1 MQTFL
6 NKNYFFGPLA
16 INFFTCLIAL
26 LAQVVLPPQIPLF
39 YGLPV
44 STEQLSPSL
53 GLLIPGGLGIVINS
67 ANLLLWLKIKDN
79 YLKRILL
86 ISSYIVSFFAVI
98 TTIKIIF
105 LVGSL

>member
-1 MQTFL
+1 MQDFL
-6 NKNYFFGPLA
+6 NKNYAFGPLT
-16 INFFTCLIAL
+16 ISLFTCLIAL

-53 GLLIPGGLGIVINS
+53 GLLIPGGLVVGINLFNLFLWMKIND
-67 ANLLLWLKIKDN
+67 K

-86 ISSYIVSFFAVI
+86 ISSYIVSLFVII